1 MPKIPQTS
9 ADMTI
14 PAKNKLNGGNSDPKK
29 DKKSGEKVRLTDTNT
44 PKIAPIKTPQIN
56 LASTSLSISGRL
68 VLFMDTKINT
78 LLD

>member
-9 ADMTI
+9 VDKTI
-14 PAKNKLNGGNSDPKK
+14 PAKNKLSGGNSDSKK
-29 DKKSGEKVRLTDTNT
+29 DKKSGGKVRLTDANI

-56 LASTSLSISGRL
+56 LASPSLPISDSL

-78 LLD
+78 LPD